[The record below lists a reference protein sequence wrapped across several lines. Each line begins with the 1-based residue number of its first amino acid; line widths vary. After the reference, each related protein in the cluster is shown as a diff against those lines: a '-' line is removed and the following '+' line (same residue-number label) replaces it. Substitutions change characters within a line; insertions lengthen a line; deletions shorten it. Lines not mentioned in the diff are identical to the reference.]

1 MPCEDREAV
10 TVERRGSPPGG
21 SMIEYCESLRAV
33 LARDETLFLPGHGPP
48 LFDPMPYVQ
57 SLLDHRFG
65 REEEIRK
72 ALEKEALSS
81 WELVDRLYSKRDPKL
96 RRAAE
101 RNACAH
107 LIKLE
112 SESRVGRD
120 GEVWFAMG

>member
-1 MPCEDREAV
+1 
-10 TVERRGSPPGG
+10 
-21 SMIEYCESLRAV
+21 MIEYCESLRGI

-57 SLLDHRFG
+57 SLLGHRLG

-81 WELVDRLYSKRDPKL
+81 WELVDWLYSKRDPKL